1 MGIPPFIRRVAVIL
15 PDAGDAAGAEGY
27 EGEQPSCFS
36 EKNKIKNKK
45 MREPRSMR
53 ASSPHVFLFFLPP
66 AASVSPLECDKV
78 TDLDLVKNAQRIF
91 P

>member
-1 MGIPPFIRRVAVIL
+1 
-15 PDAGDAAGAEGY
+15 
-27 EGEQPSCFS
+27 
-36 EKNKIKNKK
+36 
-45 MREPRSMR
+45 MR

-78 TDLDLVKNAQRIF
+78 TDLDLVKNVPHVSVICCFANFPFVASQIFIFLPPAASVSPLDRDKVTDLDLLKNAQRIF